1 MPQLY
6 INVQKLVYDCLA
18 GLIEAALTS
27 CWRDDYIQKTIPL
40 YYYYYPTY
48 RPNI

>member
-6 INVQKLVYDCLA
+6 IQKLVYDCLA

-40 YYYYYPTY
+40 YNYYYPTY